1 MNEANEW
8 IIATVEK
15 PEPYKLVLAVDNVH
29 YTLAYVGEFW
39 SGGGKE
45 RSLLW
50 CIPGIPNARP
60 KVKYW
65 QELPQLPDEVKK

>member
-1 MNEANEW
+1 MNEW
-8 IIATVEK
+8 IIETDEK
-15 PEPYKLVLAVDNVH
+15 PEPYKLVLAVADAR

-50 CIPGIPNARP
+50 CIPNQPTAKP
-60 KVKYW
+60 KITHW